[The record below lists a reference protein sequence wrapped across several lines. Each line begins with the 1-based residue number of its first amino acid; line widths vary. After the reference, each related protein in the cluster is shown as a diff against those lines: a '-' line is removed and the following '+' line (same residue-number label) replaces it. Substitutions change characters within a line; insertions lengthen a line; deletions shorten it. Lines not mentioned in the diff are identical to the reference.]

1 MDSSLFSDFWNADL
15 TVTRQEGS
23 RGPDGYSESGTTT
36 LLAGARCDAQ
46 GRGRTNQI
54 REEAH
59 EAGDLKAYSI
69 DADVSV
75 VDPGDKATLKY
86 DDGRTFE
93 GHVSGVSP
101 MDSSLTLE
109 RD

>member
-1 MDSSLFSDFWNADL
+1 MTPFSDFHNADV

-23 RGPDGYSESGTTT
+23 RGADGYSESGTTT
-36 LLAGARCDAQ
+36 VLGAVRCDAQ
-46 GRGRTNQI
+46 DRGRTNQI

-59 EAGDLKAYSI
+59 EAGDMTCFV
-69 DADVSV
+69 DADVSQ
-75 VDPGDKATLKY
+75 VDPGDKATVAF